1 MNSISLLLLLFAS
14 CCLAA
19 PEQKFLREPP
29 DQTAALG
36 EHVTLPCRVENKQ
49 GNLQWTRDDFGLG
62 LNRNLK
68 GFERYRMSGSD
79 EEGDY
84 TLDIDSVTLE
94 DDAAFQCQVGAAPG
108 GVEPIRSRYSFL
120 TVTVPP
126 ESPEILGGAVVKTQE
141 DRMVSLECISR
152 GGKPAAEITWLDADN
167 MPISSGIQ
175 TAVEKLPDKKR
186 QNTKSVLKL
195 RMLRS
200 HHNTSISC
208 EAQNSAEVSPRSTS
222 VLLKV
227 EFAPWVSLQHTPAQL
242 KEGDSASFQCQA
254 SANPDQVKFSWLV
267 DNQEV
272 EGGVDQPH
280 ILILPGL
287 TRADN
292 GAIVKCRS
300 SNSIGK
306 SEETTTLDIFYNPE
320 FLKRPQ
326 DVSADPGQEIRLECV
341 ADGNPPPTYRWFKN
355 GDMATALGF
364 APNLTLAVSV
374 NTIGRYT
381 CVARVPGY
389 PEIRASSR
397 VYQRGPPRILRT
409 TERPAVQSGA
419 LGETLQ
425 LTCEAFALPVP
436 DNILWEYNDHPVS
449 SKTEHYQVLTERRRD
464 GLVSTLVIKDS
475 VISDFGSYNCSVR
488 NAYGE
493 DSLIVHLQR
502 EESTLLLVILVGVV
516 SGAILVLSVLLVFL
530 HWRRLRAKPC
540 PGPGTRIKQETVVEV
555 SEEEEEEEEEEW
567 GTDTQGTERTDSSN
581 KTGPH
586 SPYSPHPSS
595 DSQLPPNYNGGFSG
609 HLGGPNGH
617 LGGQN
622 GHLGGPNGH
631 LGGPNGHLG
640 GPNGHLPGGLSSHMQ
655 GGPNPHM
662 PPIYP
667 SPSQQQSLSPAL
679 STLNVT
685 NPRYAAKYGNPML
698 REDDP
703 PPLPHL
709 MQHSPY
715 NARHTNTSPRPVFQP
730 LPSTKRHSYQANTLP
745 MNPPAP
751 PQRRDGTVPAHYI
764 QAQDALSESHLAT
777 HV

>member
-1 MNSISLLLLLFAS
+1 MNRLNLLILVLPLPS
-14 CCLAA
+14 WNSLAA

-62 LNRNLK
+62 RNRDLK

-94 DDAAFQCQVGAAPG
+94 DDAKFQCQVGAAPG

-126 ESPEILGGAVVKTQE
+126 QSPEILGGAVIQTQE
-141 DRMVSLECISR
+141 DRVVSLECISR
-152 GGKPAAEITWLDADN
+152 GGKPAAEITWLDADK

-175 TAVEKLPDKKR
+175 TSVEKLPDKKR

-195 RMLRS
+195 RVLRS
-200 HHNTSISC
+200 HHNTSITC

-227 EFAPWVSLQHTPAQL
+227 EFAPWVSLQHTPSQL

-254 SANPDQVKFSWLV
+254 SANPDQVSFSWLV
-267 DNQEV
+267 DNKKKEAV
-272 EGGVDQPH
+272 LGKPH
-280 ILILPGL
+280 LLILPGL
-287 TRADN
+287 TRSDN
-292 GAIVKCRS
+292 GAIVKCQA

-306 SEETTTLDIFYNPE
+306 SEETRTLNIFYNPE

-326 DVSADPGQEIRLECV
+326 DVSADPGQEIRLECL
-341 ADGNPPPTYRWFKN
+341 ADGNPAPTYRWFK
-355 GDMATALGF
+355 DDDTTTALGF
-364 APNLTLAVSV
+364 APNVTLTVSA

-381 CVARVPGY
+381 CVARVRGF

-397 VYQRGPPRILRT
+397 VYQRGPPRILRS
-409 TERPAVQSGA
+409 TERSATQSGA

-436 DNILWEYNDHPVS
+436 DNILWQYNDHPVS

-475 VISDFGSYNCSVR
+475 VMSDFGSYNCSVR

-493 DSLIVHLQR
+493 DFLIVHLQR

-540 PGPGTRIKQETVVEV
+540 PGPSRIKQETVVEV
-555 SEEEEEEEEEEW
+555 SEEEEDEEW

-586 SPYSPHPSS
+586 SPYSPHLSS
-595 DSQLPPNYNGGFSG
+595 ETQLPPGFNNLVG
-609 HLGGPNGH
+609 HNGH
-617 LGGQN
+617 LGGTNSHLGHLGTQN
-622 GHLGGPNGH
+622 GHLGNAN
-631 LGGPNGHLG
+631 LGGGNLG
-640 GPNGHLPGGLSSHMQ
+640 GGNSHLP
-655 GGPNPHM
+655 
-662 PPIYP
+662 P
-667 SPSQQQSLSPAL
+667 SYSASNASQPMAPSL

-715 NARHTNTSPRPVFQP
+715 NARHTNTSPRPAFQP
-730 LPSTKRHSYQANTLP
+730 HLANKRHSYQANTLP
-745 MNPPAP
+745 MKPPAP
-751 PQRRDGTVPAHYI
+751 PQRREGTVPAHYI
-764 QAQDALSESHLAT
+764 QAHDALSESHLAT